1 MPENLAAWAQLF
13 GVISVVI
20 SIVGLIVTIRQQT
33 KFQKAM
39 VVDSLAT
46 AIVSINIPCTES
58 PALGLALS
66 RAVTDWSS
74 ATRDERV
81 MAHYFLFS
89 FFRLLENAWYQQ
101 RSGVLDQAQWVG
113 WETLMRKYFHSD
125 GVQKVWWPNRRHTY
139 SPEFQRYLATT
150 TPPTNLAGLHEI
162 FDAEMPAARR
172 A

>member
-1 MPENLAAWAQLF
+1 MPDNLAAWAQLF

-20 SIVGLIVTIRQQT
+20 SIVGLIMTIRQQT

-58 PALGLALS
+58 PALGTALS
-66 RAVTDWSS
+66 RAVHDWSS

-101 RSGVLDQAQWVG
+101 RSGVLDQVQWVG

-139 SPEFQRYLATT
+139 SPEFQRYLAST
-150 TPPTNLAGLHEI
+150 TPPTNLGNLHDI
-162 FDAEMPAARR
+162 FDAEVIVRHPA
-172 A
+172 